1 MAAAEHSGP
10 NGHEVCNGV
19 VSIADEFLKVICN
32 QSASF
37 RVIELHPTSKSSL
50 GEKADLGDDQ
60 LIEFFRYEMHRG
72 WAIAIARCGGEPELE
87 PELEPG
93 VQLI

>member
-1 MAAAEHSGP
+1 
-10 NGHEVCNGV
+10 
-19 VSIADEFLKVICN
+19 VSVTSPSAIFEF
-32 QSASF
+32 
-37 RVIELHPTSKSSL
+37 RTH
-50 GEKADLGDDQ
+50 
-60 LIEFFRYEMHRG
+60 FFRYEMHRG